1 MMRAEGPIKAHSA
14 LEKRQRQDGWPHWEM
29 HFPGGMGP
37 GGLQNKTFV
46 QIGASNGLSLG
57 VKHGDP
63 IYDYATKF
71 NWAGIAIEPNPDTYL
86 ELAKN
91 YKTYPVQ
98 ALKLA
103 VSDKDGTEKLKH
115 NGGKPQKEV
124 YDTIMLTSAEM
135 STFSKTVDVEALSI
149 QSLWQ
154 QYVAKNFQHVD
165 ILAVDVEGA
174 EPKVLQGVF
183 QEPKPQFVL
192 FDYNYLNTKD
202 YQAIVTNL
210 EDQGYEYVS
219 RDGGDE
225 LHQRKKKRQAAHSKP
240 TTKTSQT
247 RTVHTSSHTTSHT
260 ESGPGKSL

>member
-1 MMRAEGPIKAHSA
+1 MMRAEVPIKANSA

-29 HFPGGMGP
+29 HFPGGMGA

-46 QIGASNGLSLG
+46 QIGANNGLSKG

-71 NWAGIAIEPNPDTYL
+71 NWSGIAIEPNPDTYL

-91 YKTYPVQ
+91 YKPYPVK

-103 VSDKDGTEKLKH
+103 VSDKDGTETLKH
-115 NGGKPQKEV
+115 NGGKPEKET
-124 YDTIMLTSAEM
+124 YDTIMLTSAEQAV
-135 STFSKTVDVEALSI
+135 FAKTVDVAAVSI

-154 QYVAKNFQHVD
+154 QYVAKNFNHVD

-192 FDYNYLNTKD
+192 FDYNYLNTKA

-225 LHQRKKKRQAAHSKP
+225 LHQRKKKRQATHGKP
-240 TTKTSQT
+240 TTKTSHT

-260 ESGPGKSL
+260 EKSL